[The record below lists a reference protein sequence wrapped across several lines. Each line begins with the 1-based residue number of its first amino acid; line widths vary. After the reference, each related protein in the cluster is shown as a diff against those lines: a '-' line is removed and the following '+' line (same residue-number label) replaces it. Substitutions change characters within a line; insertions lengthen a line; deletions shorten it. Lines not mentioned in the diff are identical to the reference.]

1 MAKIGSL
8 PEWLK
13 KESLDKG
20 FESSHERE
28 LLLNKY
34 MQSIDS
40 LRKENEELRRA
51 IQQKDQSINM
61 MALEY
66 EPTKRNLYTKIA
78 LLCEKLQLK
87 SAEDYES
94 WIEEVEVSRIRAR
107 FNEQTIEKLE
117 ITLKQYKEKII
128 ELENMLR
135 CLGIDLDKG
144 KTVNFDLND
153 FYRSTFEI
161 RDRVNK
167 SLACSEKTLGDLA
180 VLASS
185 AVPKFPQLVGD
196 GKNKKV
202 FKRSTLQELAV
213 GLQRNYEEIVRKLEV
228 LDEHENVKQGLLDE
242 IAESV
247 MGSVDKL
254 FTGNLNEYF
263 KILTLMTAKSSESKT
278 LEDMISKNI
287 EAKFRLDSRRLSMKK
302 LEDLGIMWQNLL
314 VVQKRIAIT
323 SPLDQEFIDISQVL
337 RNSIE
342 GIRASEATLGI
353 LVNTDPDVYNEEL
366 TSLLNQRSTI
376 LQRSTSSFTDT
387 INMIDQLSN
396 LKEKHEKLK
405 QKILSKSTAFLEKE
419 SLYISAIKEKLDEEE
434 EILQSYLSLA
444 GVKDQIPK
452 PVNESLDEFLKTDHA
467 NLKIYRDCILTILTP
482 GMVGKYFLGL
492 RDKTNKI
499 AKLMF
504 RMKTLIKPGDQSA
517 QIQCDKIQE
526 CVDRYGQTIEEAK
539 IQESVEIIERAFEIT
554 AEFIQSCLDDI
565 PQVVPALEDMNQ
577 VNAFM
582 KDSNFTVEVLA
593 KAFGKEEKY
602 KQMVDSNEIPKLE
615 VLPDKDFL
623 ARWNLMMGYL
633 GRATTVGMQL
643 ETVKRMIIEDDK
655 DISKIKSG
663 FIKAQKNL
671 FRKERALAKLV
682 QAIPSE
688 ENMQNAAAELGKI
701 SKKRTEQLRR
711 VRQVPEAADNF
722 IDSHG
727 PMAEINAEMI
737 ELFDKIL
744 EPLAKALVPEYED
757 DEELPQLVWNPL
769 LLVDEA
775 EAAAYKKTMED
786 NFNSLLDAERK
797 KAREIEDLM
806 ERVRRDHEK
815 EKENM
820 RQEAI
825 REKSSDGKKHDEMA
839 QDMEKQ
845 KDLMRK
851 QITDLTHDF
860 EAEKARLNKLIND
873 LNRDIDALKTQSAK
887 KDAEFKQLDQ
897 EQKKLI
903 SDLKSVNEAEKARSE
918 KLINDHFG
926 DLQAIKSQTA
936 NKDAELKQLDQEHKK
951 LLSDMKNNFDA
962 EKARLEKLIHDL
974 TGDLNMLKTQSANKE
989 ANHQQLDQEQKK
1001 QINSLTSAFESEKA
1015 KLEKHIQDLINDYE
1029 ALKAQSAKK
1038 DADHQQNEQE
1048 HKKHLSSISSTHESD
1063 KAHLSKQN
1071 DNLHKELEALK
1082 ALYAKKDSELQNL
1095 HEEKAINQDL
1105 LSHNT
1110 LAKQENLI
1118 QQENLEK
1125 QINEMKKQSEDIQNE
1140 AEEKIKFFEDSFNA
1154 IGQKIG
1160 EILIKTDY
1168 VGDTLMEILP
1178 ENSLKKKMDNYQDQF
1193 EEVIQDIKNSKTT
1206 PDKALELLDLLD
1218 RYETANGIQSSRLS
1232 GVSDKF
1238 AHEDMDRINTSKGG
1252 LSMKA
1257 KKNLRSGRPSGKS
1270 PINALK
1276 QLVEE
1281 IKQHVAE
1288 TKAQIGTTETAPE
1301 EPFEATDEIMY
1312 YEEVSRCTGGLSK
1325 DSKEFMTVFR
1335 TLEIE
1340 REEILIQQIRI
1351 LTIIAV
1357 PEMKAQLENLKDSV
1371 DKHRI
1376 LQTDS
1381 FAVAL
1386 SRSTVRLQLE
1396 KQLGKI
1402 REDIGYSEDLGKYV
1416 DLMDKACEESAR
1428 ASIDTFKLLAP
1439 SSEELKAQREN
1450 LHVLI
1455 PKGKPQEIFEALE
1468 SFLKKTEDVEGV
1480 KREKISKIIGSK
1492 TEGAFLARLQ
1502 NTVKSNAENLEK
1514 LWGLIFKVLGKD
1526 SDKNFVKSTIFT
1538 LPSFDTEND
1547 QSISAA
1553 LQETQKAFEDFID
1566 KISKKTTEITARQDI
1581 FELAKDVEDSID
1593 DTIRKALKD
1602 LTSCDEEAL
1611 KKQAVKIKEEFD
1623 DIADAPVITVYDQ
1636 LGHVNSDVIIL
1647 NKLEGLRKK
1656 LLDALKKS
1664 LKVKDSELS
1673 ALTSELENLKSGMNA
1688 DKKIIQDKLAA
1699 VEANLKEASAN
1710 CEKYSKEISED
1721 KLLIANLNNDKN
1733 DLKNTIENL
1742 ERDIESLK
1750 DNLESKD
1757 STIKST
1763 RNNLK
1768 AKNEEVSQLLDKI
1781 RDLES
1786 ASNKPTVDDE
1796 AIKIMRA
1803 DIVKLNEEKN
1813 TIRKQLEDK
1822 EDDYLIVKRDKELLN
1837 ADMKKHEEAICK
1849 LRDELGQVKGR
1860 IMSAETMSREL
1871 EEKNKLGVDR
1881 NDKEISKII
1890 DELDLKKHEV
1900 DLLKKQLEP
1909 SLNYR
1914 KLYSESS
1921 VEKDLVKKEKE
1932 ANEVIMRALSDQIKE
1947 LQNANNTL
1955 QYENRTIEKYKN
1967 EWLSTRE
1974 TCEILQ
1980 KKLEVFN
1987 ETLAKDPNAQAAV
2000 DKLTSELG
2008 EIVKEKISID
2018 EQVKSLEEKISNSLK
2033 MVHIVR
2039 KRNAFFR
2046 ILMIGRVKNYYRFMT
2061 WKNVTAMPMNIVLE
2075 DPDLVSLYMSE
2086 TLVVLPSLDNK
2097 EVEEIMTGI
2106 HQKSLSQSPFK
2117 QHYRKHPIKAT
2128 PMSKLNVIKEL
2139 EAFLI
2144 EKSDLDYKTSG
2155 LSLGYIGVPESFV
2168 ARAREI
2174 YGSPNESSSYISE
2187 FLSGLYLQSKES
2199 CPYAI
2204 LGCKLLQYKDQV
2216 PATNDQAQ
2224 VILQVFRELYKIW
2237 EQSDLHTENTETAG
2251 EYYLNEAFDSLHT
2264 VLDNSPE
2271 LYKCIL
2277 SNLDISEDQQHITML
2292 AIIYEFLK
2300 SDKNRNDKLSEDE
2313 KITKWVEKEQMQK
2326 VEKELSPQFYR
2337 GYTKEKFTRECKNI
2351 QIPGT
2356 SLLFSVQTGL
2366 ILIKSQ
2372 QIAKILPYLG
2382 SNDIISLQD
2391 FTDMT
2396 NKLAPEIL
2404 PEDIEK
2410 AYIIALQQGGDNR
2423 GVTVQAAYLALS
2435 KLHVPGFFIELPC
2448 AQVSSRVGEEEKKE
2462 LSKEAQEALRKQLSF
2477 TSTTETVKSKKVIKK
2492 KLSKK

>member
-51 IQQKDQSINM
+51 IQIKDQSINM

-87 SAEDYES
+87 SAEDYEA

-144 KTVNFDLND
+144 QTVNFDLND
-153 FYRSTFEI
+153 FYKSTFEI
-161 RDRVNK
+161 RDRVDK
-167 SLACSEKTLGDLA
+167 SLACSEKTLGELA

-185 AVPKFPQLVGD
+185 GIPKFTQLMGD
-196 GKNKKV
+196 GKNKRV
-202 FKRSTLQELAV
+202 FKRLTLQELAV

-228 LDEHENVKQGLLDE
+228 LDEHENAKQGFLDE
-242 IAESV
+242 IAENI
-247 MGSVDKL
+247 MGGVEKL
-254 FTGNLNEYF
+254 FTSNLNDYF

-278 LEDMISKNI
+278 LEAMISKNI

-314 VVQKRIAIT
+314 VVQKQIT
-323 SPLDQEFIDISQVL
+323 ISSSLDQEFININQVFS
-337 RNSIE
+337 NSLEEIQ
-342 GIRASEATLGI
+342 ASEATLGLLI
-353 LVNTDPDVYNEEL
+353 KIDPDIYSESL
-366 TSLLNQRSTI
+366 SSLLNQRSI
-376 LQRSTSSFTDT
+376 IIQSNNSTLTDT
-387 INMIDQLSN
+387 INVITQLSN
-396 LKEKHEKLK
+396 LKKKHEQLK
-405 QKILSKSTAFLEKE
+405 QKIISKSTAFFEKE
-419 SLYISAIKEKLDEEE
+419 SLFITTIKNKLDEEE
-434 EILQSYLSLA
+434 EILQSYISLA
-444 GVKDQIPK
+444 GIKEQIPK
-452 PVNESLDEFLKTDHA
+452 PINNSLDEYLKTDHE

-482 GMVGKYFLGL
+482 GMIGKYFLGL
-492 RDKTNKI
+492 KDKTNRI

-504 RMKTLIKPGDQSA
+504 KMKTLIKPGDQSA
-517 QIQCDKIQE
+517 QTQCEKIQD
-526 CVDRYGQTIEEAK
+526 CVDRYGQKIEEAK
-539 IQESVEIIERAFEIT
+539 IQESIEIIERAFEIT
-554 AEFIQSCLDDI
+554 ADFIQNCLDDI

-577 VNAFM
+577 VNALM

-602 KQMVDSNEIPKLE
+602 KQMIDSNDVPKLE
-615 VLPDKDFL
+615 IIPDKDFQ
-623 ARWNLMMGYL
+623 ARWNMMMGYL
-633 GRATTVGMQL
+633 ERATTVGMKL

-655 DISKIKSG
+655 DISSIKSG

-671 FRKERALAKLV
+671 YRKERALAKLV
-682 QAIPSE
+682 QAIPTE

-701 SKKRTEQLRR
+701 SKKRTQQLRK

-727 PMAEINAEMI
+727 PMAEINSEMI
-737 ELFDKIL
+737 ELLDKIL
-744 EPLAKALVPEYED
+744 EPLAKAHIPEYEE

-786 NFNSLLDAERK
+786 NFNSLLAAEK
-797 KAREIEDLM
+797 KKVREIEDLI
-806 ERVRRDHEK
+806 ENVRRDNEK

-820 RQEAI
+820 IKEAQ
-825 REKSSDGKKHDEMA
+825 REKSDNGRKYDEMA
-839 QDMEKQ
+839 KDMEKE
-845 KDLMRK
+845 KDMMRK
-851 QITDLTHDF
+851 QIGDMNNDF
-860 EAEKARLNKLIND
+860 DAEKARLNKLINE
-873 LNRDIDALKTQSAK
+873 LNRNISELKAQLEK
-887 KDAEFKQLDQ
+887 KNEEFRELDQ
-897 EQKKLI
+897 EQKNI
-903 SDLKSVNEAEKARSE
+903 IRDLKSANEAEKVRSE
-918 KLINDHFG
+918 KLVNDHFG
-926 DLQAIKSQTA
+926 ELQALKAQSA
-936 NKDAELKQLDQEHKK
+936 NKDDDIKQIDQGHKK
-951 LLSDMKNNFDA
+951 LINDMKSAFDA
-962 EKARLEKLIHDL
+962 EKARLEKLVHDL
-974 TGDLNMLKTQSANKE
+974 SGDLDTLKAHSANKDS
-989 ANHQQLDQEQKK
+989 NHQQL
-1001 QINSLTSAFESEKA
+1001 ESEKA
-1015 KLEKHIQDLINDYE
+1015 NLEKHIQDLLKE
-1029 ALKAQSAKK
+1029 HEGLKAQFAKK
-1038 DADHQQNEQE
+1038 DTDHQQYDQE
-1048 HKKHLSSISSTHESD
+1048 HKKQMSNLANAHEGE
-1063 KAHLSKQN
+1063 KAHLSKQIE
-1071 DNLHKELEALK
+1071 DLHQELAALK
-1082 ALYAKKDSELQNL
+1082 ALNLKKDSELQQL
-1095 HEEKAINQDL
+1095 HEEKAKQHDL
-1105 LSHNT
+1105 LSHHAS
-1110 LAKQENLI
+1110 AKQENLI

-1125 QINEMKKQSEDIQNE
+1125 QINEMKKKSEEIQNQ
-1140 AEEKIKFFEDSFNA
+1140 AEEQIKFFEDSFNA

-1178 ENSLKKKMDNYQDQF
+1178 ENSLKTKMDRYQDQF

-1232 GVSDKF
+1232 GVSDQF
-1238 AHEDMDRINTSKGG
+1238 AHEDMERVNKSKGG

-1288 TKAQIGTTETAPE
+1288 AKAQIGTTDPVPE

-1312 YEEVSRCTGGLSK
+1312 YEEISRCTGVLSK

-1357 PEMKAQLENLKDSV
+1357 PEMKIQLESLKDSV

-1376 LQTDS
+1376 SQTDS

-1386 SRSTVRLQLE
+1386 SHSTVRLQLE

-1428 ASIDTFKLLAP
+1428 GSIETFKLLAP
-1439 SSEELKAQREN
+1439 SSEELKIQREN
-1450 LHVLI
+1450 LHALI
-1455 PKGKPQEIFEALE
+1455 PKGKPQEIFESLE
-1468 SFLKKTEDVEGV
+1468 NFLKKTEDVEGA
-1480 KREKISKIIGSK
+1480 KREKILKITGSK
-1492 TEGAFLARLQ
+1492 TEGAFLVRLQ
-1502 NTVKSNAENLEK
+1502 NAIKGNAENLEK

-1526 SDKNFVKSTIFT
+1526 SDKNFIKSTIFT
-1538 LPSFDTEND
+1538 IPSFDTEND

-1553 LQETQKAFEDFID
+1553 LQETQKVFEEYVD
-1566 KISKKTTEITARQDI
+1566 KISKKAIEITARQDI
-1581 FELAKDVEDSID
+1581 FELAKDIEDSID

-1611 KKQAVKIKEEFD
+1611 KKQAVNIKEEFD
-1623 DIADAPVITVYDQ
+1623 EIADSSTITIYDQ
-1636 LGHVNSDVIIL
+1636 FSHANSELIIL

-1664 LKVKDSELS
+1664 LKAKDSELS
-1673 ALTSELENLKSGMNA
+1673 ALTSELDNLKSGMNA
-1688 DKKIIQDKLAA
+1688 DKKLIQDKLTA
-1699 VEANLKEASAN
+1699 VETNLKEASAN

-1721 KLLIANLNNDKN
+1721 KVLIANLNNDKN
-1733 DLKNTIENL
+1733 DLNNTIENL

-1750 DNLESKD
+1750 DSLESKD

-1768 AKNEEVSQLLDKI
+1768 TKNEEVSQLLDKI
-1781 RDLES
+1781 RELES
-1786 ASNKPTVDDE
+1786 ASNKPTVDDDVVK
-1796 AIKIMRA
+1796 AMRA
-1803 DIVKLNEEKN
+1803 DIIKLNEEKN
-1813 TIRKQLEDK
+1813 ALRKVLEDK
-1822 EDDYLIVKRDKELLN
+1822 EDDYLIVKRDKELL
-1837 ADMKKHEEAICK
+1837 ASDMKKNEESISK
-1849 LRDELGQVKGR
+1849 LRDELGQVKGK

-1932 ANEVIMRALSDQIKE
+1932 ANEVIMRALSDKIKE
-1947 LQNANNTL
+1947 LQKANDDL

-1974 TCEILQ
+1974 TCEVLQ
-1980 KKLEVFN
+1980 KKIEIFN
-1987 ETLAKDPNAQAAV
+1987 ETLAKDPHAQAAI
-2000 DKLTSELG
+2000 DKFTQELG
-2008 EIVKEKISID
+2008 EIVKEKINID
-2018 EQVKSLEEKISNSLK
+2018 EQAKALEEKISETIN

-2061 WKNVTAMPMNIVLE
+2061 WKNVTAIPVNIVLE
-2075 DPDLVSLYMSE
+2075 DPDLVSLYTSE
-2086 TLVVLPSLDNK
+2086 TLVVLPPLDDK
-2097 EVEEIMTGI
+2097 EVEEILTSI
-2106 HQKSLSQSPFK
+2106 HQKGLSQSPFK
-2117 QHYRKHPIKAT
+2117 QHYRKHPMKAT
-2128 PMSKLNVIKEL
+2128 PMPKLNVIKEL
-2139 EAFLI
+2139 EEFLI
-2144 EKSDLDYKTSG
+2144 EKANLDYKTLGS
-2155 LSLGYIGVPESFV
+2155 SLGYIGVPESFV
-2168 ARAREI
+2168 SRAREI
-2174 YGSPNESSSYISE
+2174 YGSPNEASQFISE
-2187 FLSGLYLQSKES
+2187 FLPGLYLLSKEG

-2204 LGCKLLQYKDQV
+2204 LGCKLLQYKDKI
-2216 PATNDQAQ
+2216 PATDDQAQ

-2251 EYYLNEAFDSLHT
+2251 EYYLNEVFDSLHA
-2264 VLDNSPE
+2264 VLENSPE

-2277 SNLDISEDQQHITML
+2277 SNLDISEDQQHIKML

-2300 SDKNRNDKLSEDE
+2300 TDKNRNDKLSEDE

-2337 GYTKEKFTRECKNI
+2337 GYTKEKFIRECKNI

-2356 SLLFSVQTGL
+2356 SVLFSVQTGL

-2372 QIAKILPYLG
+2372 QIAKILPYLS
-2382 SNDIISLQD
+2382 SNDIISIED
-2391 FTDMT
+2391 FTDMVR
-2396 NKLAPEIL
+2396 KLAPEIL
-2404 PEDIEK
+2404 AEDIEK
-2410 AYIIALQQGGDNR
+2410 AYIVALQQGGDNR

-2435 KLHVPGFFIELPC
+2435 KLHAPGFFIEIPC
-2448 AQVSSRVGEEEKKE
+2448 AHVPSRGEEEKKE

-2477 TSTTETVKSKKVIKK
+2477 SSTTETVKSKKVIKK